1 MVFATPGKTL
11 PNARFWTP
19 ATVMG
24 DCTEAVAVMLP
35 FTPCARTVVP
45 ATSARTSVASAALE
59 AVYMW
64 RLPLSIVWYGTYSHE
79 ARAPRLLYPRNR
91 QRACHSAY
99 FLDDRQCF
107 VQSVQCPLYQDR
119 KAVSLRPH
127 RDCHDI

>member
-24 DCTEAVAVMLP
+24 DCTDAVAVMLP
-35 FTPCARTVVP
+35 FTPCARTVVA
-45 ATSARTSVASAALE
+45 ATSARTSVARAALE
-59 AVYMW
+59 AVYMR
-64 RLPLSIVWYGTYSHE
+64 RLPLSIVWYGTYSRE
-79 ARAPRLLYPRNR
+79 ARAPRLLYQRNR
-91 QRACHSAY
+91 QGACHSAY

-107 VQSVQCPLYQDR
+107 VQSTQRLLYHDL
-119 KAVSLRPH
+119 KALSLRQH